1 MRPFIYN
8 LALSLGLKGQ
18 VYNDDSGVQI
28 SLCGSAADCESF
40 LSRLKKNP
48 PPLARIDEIICENSS
63 EIFDDFRILSSQQ
76 AQKIAPIL
84 SDFAICADC
93 EAEFR
98 DPKNRRYHHAF
109 INCTHCG
116 PRFSIISSLPYDRK
130 NTSMAEFKMCASCE
144 REYNDPLNRRFHA
157 QPTCCPNCGP
167 KAFLK
172 DLKGQILA
180 GGESAFSTCA
190 KLLEQGKI
198 IAIKGLGGF
207 HLCCD
212 GSNAKAINELRQ
224 RKNRPAKPLAIMCEN
239 EQMASAL
246 ADFTKGEKKLLNSQ
260 LRPIV
265 LAKKSQVLKPK
276 LSQAIAPNIDK
287 IGVFLAPTSFNLL
300 LFHYFK
306 KPIIA
311 TIANLSGE
319 PIITSSHE
327 LCAKLN
333 SVADFVLD
341 HNRQIL
347 NPSDDSVVF
356 YSESLELAQYIR
368 TSRGLRPSIVPFGI
382 PNNISPNSIISS
394 ENLLNSRIPSENL
407 LNSRISSENLLNSR
421 ISSENSR
428 IPSENLLNSRI
439 PSENSRIPKYTP
451 HTPHKTILALG
462 SELKNTFGIY
472 YKGNIF
478 LSPYIGD
485 LKNIATKERF
495 DALLATFKRTYELEF
510 TEIIADL
517 HPHFSHT
524 KDFEKSGQ
532 NIKKLAHHK
541 AHIYSV
547 MCENNLPLN
556 ADILGFAFDG
566 TGYGED
572 SKIWGGEVFGVCD
585 SKGLKRLYHFENFA
599 MIGSENA
606 IKNIYFLAFA
616 LLRKYELSAPSF
628 FGRFNQNQLKR
639 LEIGLKAASV
649 QTSSL
654 GRIFDAVAS
663 IVLGLDSVSY
673 DAQAPM
679 ELEALYDPSLD
690 VCYEFSVSG
699 EIISLKAVLKSILAE
714 NLPSVAATGFI
725 NGIAALIAKIAKK
738 HEKSVVLGGGCFAN
752 KALLERTITLLK
764 AQNTPYYLPK
774 NLPAGD
780 ESIALGQLYYALKDE
795 NE

>member
-1 MRPFIYN
+1 MRFIHLNCLKITLKGLVQGVGMRPFIYN

-18 VYNDDSGVQI
+18 VYNDGIGVQI
-28 SLCGSAADCESF
+28 SICGSAADCESF

-63 EIFDDFRILSSQQ
+63 EIFDDFRIISSQQ

-180 GGESAFSTCA
+180 SNESAFSTCA
-190 KLLEQGKI
+190 ELLEQGKI

-212 GSNAKAINELRQ
+212 GSNAKAINELRK

-246 ADFTKGEKKLLNSQ
+246 TDFTKGEKKLLNSK

-311 TIANLSGE
+311 TSANLSGE
-319 PIITSSHE
+319 PIITSFNE

-382 PNNISPNSIISS
+382 PNNISPNSKIPS
-394 ENLLNSRIPSENL
+394 ENSRIPSDNLLNSRIPN
-407 LNSRISSENLLNSR
+407 
-421 ISSENSR
+421 
-428 IPSENLLNSRI
+428 
-439 PSENSRIPKYTP
+439 ENSRIPKYTP
-451 HTPHKTILALG
+451 RTPHKTILALG

-485 LKNIATKERF
+485 LKKIATKDRF

-524 KDFEKSGQ
+524 KDFEGSSLKR
-532 NIKKLAHHK
+532 LAHHK

-572 SKIWGGEVFGVCD
+572 SKIWGGEVFGVCE
-585 SKGLKRLYHFENFA
+585 SKGLKRLYHFDNFA
-599 MIGSENA
+599 MIGSQNA

-628 FGRFNQNQLKR
+628 FGRFDENQLKR

-679 ELEALYDPSLD
+679 ELEALYDSSLD
-690 VCYEFSVSG
+690 ICYEFSVSG
-699 EIISLKAVLKSILAE
+699 QIISLEAVLKSILAE

-752 KALLERTITLLK
+752 KALLEQTITLLK

>member
-28 SLCGSAADCESF
+28 SICGSVEGCESF
-40 LSRLKKNP
+40 LSSIKKNP
-48 PPLARIDEIICENSS
+48 PPLARIDEIIYENSS

-180 GGESAFSTCA
+180 DGESAFSTCA
-190 KLLEQGKI
+190 ELLEQGKI

-212 GSNAKAINELRQ
+212 GSNIKAINELRK

-311 TIANLSGE
+311 TSANLSGE
-319 PIITSSHE
+319 PIITSFNE

-347 NPSDDSVVF
+347 NPSDDSVLF

-368 TSRGLRPSIVPFGI
+368 TSRGLRPSIVPF
-382 PNNISPNSIISS
+382 
-394 ENLLNSRIPSENL
+394 E
-407 LNSRISSENLLNSR
+407 
-421 ISSENSR
+421 
-428 IPSENLLNSRI
+428 
-439 PSENSRIPKYTP
+439 IPKYTP
-451 HTPHKTILALG
+451 RTPHKTILALG

-472 YKGNIF
+472 HEGNIF

-485 LKNIATKERF
+485 LKNIATKKRF
-495 DALLATFKRTYELEF
+495 DTLLATFKRTYELEF

-524 KDFEKSGQ
+524 KDFESQ
-532 NIKKLAHHK
+532 NLKKLAHHK

-556 ADILGFAFDG
+556 ADIIGFAFDG

-572 SKIWGGEVFGVCD
+572 FKIWGGEVFGVCE
-585 SKGLKRLYHFENFA
+585 SKGLKRLYHFDNFA

-628 FGRFNQNQLKR
+628 FGRFDENQIKR
-639 LEIGLKAASV
+639 LEIGLKAACV

-679 ELEALYDPSLD
+679 ELEALYDSSLD

-699 EIISLKAVLKSILAE
+699 EIISLEAVLKSILAQS
-714 NLPSVAATGFI
+714 LPSVAATGFI

-752 KALLERTITLLK
+752 KALLEQTITLLK

>member
-1 MRPFIYN
+1 
-8 LALSLGLKGQ
+8 
-18 VYNDDSGVQI
+18 
-28 SLCGSAADCESF
+28 
-40 LSRLKKNP
+40 
-48 PPLARIDEIICENSS
+48 
-63 EIFDDFRILSSQQ
+63 
-76 AQKIAPIL
+76 
-84 SDFAICADC
+84 
-93 EAEFR
+93 
-98 DPKNRRYHHAF
+98 
-109 INCTHCG
+109 
-116 PRFSIISSLPYDRK
+116 
-130 NTSMAEFKMCASCE
+130 
-144 REYNDPLNRRFHA
+144 
-157 QPTCCPNCGP
+157 
-167 KAFLK
+167 
-172 DLKGQILA
+172 
-180 GGESAFSTCA
+180 
-190 KLLEQGKI
+190 
-198 IAIKGLGGF
+198 
-207 HLCCD
+207 
-212 GSNAKAINELRQ
+212 
-224 RKNRPAKPLAIMCEN
+224 
-239 EQMASAL
+239 MASAL

-300 LFHYFK
+300 LFYYFK

-311 TIANLSGE
+311 TSANLSGE
-319 PIITSSHE
+319 PIITSFNE

-368 TSRGLRPSIVPFGI
+368 TSRGLRPSIVPFEI
-382 PNNISPNSIISS
+382 PNNISP
-394 ENLLNSRIPSENL
+394 
-407 LNSRISSENLLNSR
+407 
-421 ISSENSR
+421 
-428 IPSENLLNSRI
+428 NSRI

-451 HTPHKTILALG
+451 RTPHKTILALG

-524 KDFEKSGQ
+524 KDFESSSLKR
-532 NIKKLAHHK
+532 LAHHK

-585 SKGLKRLYHFENFA
+585 SKGLKRLYHFDNFA
-599 MIGSENA
+599 MIGSQNA

-690 VCYEFSVSG
+690 VCYEFSLSG
-699 EIISLKAVLKSILAE
+699 EIISLEAVLKSILAE
-714 NLPSVAATGFI
+714 SLPSVAATGFI

-752 KALLERTITLLK
+752 KALLEQTITLLK

>member
-18 VYNDDSGVQI
+18 VYNDGIGVRI

-40 LSRLKKNP
+40 LSSIKKNP

-63 EIFDDFRILSSQQ
+63 EIFDDFRIISSQQ

-180 GGESAFSTCA
+180 HGESAFSTCA
-190 KLLEQGKI
+190 ELLEQGKI

-212 GSNAKAINELRQ
+212 GSNAKAINELRK

-311 TIANLSGE
+311 TSANLSGE

-368 TSRGLRPSIVPFGI
+368 TSRGLRPSIVPFEI
-382 PNNISPNSIISS
+382 PNNISPNSRIPS

-407 LNSRISSENLLNSR
+407 LNSRISSENSR
-421 ISSENSR
+421 IPNENSR
-428 IPSENLLNSRI
+428 IPSDNLLNSKI

-451 HTPHKTILALG
+451 RTPNKTILALG

-485 LKNIATKERF
+485 LKNIATKQRF

-524 KDFEKSGQ
+524 KDFEGGSLKR
-532 NIKKLAHHK
+532 LAHHK

-585 SKGLKRLYHFENFA
+585 SKGLKRLYHFDNFA
-599 MIGSENA
+599 MIGSQNA

-628 FGRFNQNQLKR
+628 FGRFDENQLKR

-699 EIISLKAVLKSILAE
+699 EIISLEAVLKSVLAE
-714 NLPSVAATGFI
+714 SLPSVAATGFI

-780 ESIALGQLYYALKDE
+780 ENIALGQLYYALKDE

>member
-18 VYNDDSGVQI
+18 VYNDGIGVQI
-28 SLCGSAADCESF
+28 SICGSAADYESF

-180 GGESAFSTCA
+180 SNESAFSTCA
-190 KLLEQGKI
+190 ELLEQGKI

-212 GSNAKAINELRQ
+212 GSNIKAINELRK

-311 TIANLSGE
+311 TSANLSGE

-382 PNNISPNSIISS
+382 PNNISPNS
-394 ENLLNSRIPSENL
+394 
-407 LNSRISSENLLNSR
+407 
-421 ISSENSR
+421 R

-439 PSENSRIPKYTP
+439 PSENSKIPSENSQPKYTP
-451 HTPHKTILALG
+451 LTPHKTILALG

-572 SKIWGGEVFGVCD
+572 AKIWGGEVFGTCE
-585 SKGLKRLYHFENFA
+585 SKGLKRLYHFDNFA
-599 MIGSENA
+599 MIGSQNA

-679 ELEALYDPSLD
+679 ELEALYDSSLD

-699 EIISLKAVLKSILAE
+699 EIISLEAVLKSILAE
-714 NLPSVAATGFI
+714 SLPSVAATGFI

>member
-18 VYNDDSGVQI
+18 VYNDGIGVQI
-28 SLCGSAADCESF
+28 SICGSAADCESF

-48 PPLARIDEIICENSS
+48 PPLARIDEIICESSS
-63 EIFDDFRILSSQQ
+63 EIFDDFRIISSQQ

-180 GGESAFSTCA
+180 HDESVFSTCA
-190 KLLEQGKI
+190 ELLEQGKI

-212 GSNAKAINELRQ
+212 GSNAKAINELRK

-239 EQMASAL
+239 EQMASGL

-311 TIANLSGE
+311 TSANLSGE

-368 TSRGLRPSIVPFGI
+368 TSRGLRPSIVPFEI
-382 PNNISPNSIISS
+382 PNNISP
-394 ENLLNSRIPSENL
+394 
-407 LNSRISSENLLNSR
+407 
-421 ISSENSR
+421 NSR

-439 PSENSRIPKYTP
+439 PSENSRIPSDNLLNSKIPSENSRIPKYTP
-451 HTPHKTILALG
+451 RTPHKTILALG

-472 YKGNIF
+472 HEGNIF

-556 ADILGFAFDG
+556 ADIIGFAFDG

-572 SKIWGGEVFGVCD
+572 FKIWGGEVFGVCD

-616 LLRKYELSAPSF
+616 LLRKYELKAPSF
-628 FGRFNQNQLKR
+628 FGRFDENQLKR

-699 EIISLKAVLKSILAE
+699 EIISLEAVLKSILAE

-752 KALLERTITLLK
+752 KALLEQTITLLK